1 MNYDMPLN
9 VPRQTAYGELDYL
22 ADPSSARPY
31 YAPPV
36 YSPMQNPAH
45 VDNMFGYLAN
55 MYGPAL
61 VEGFAGP
68 DAFLAHQM
76 PGQALADQYSAA
88 QYQRSA
94 ARSLYSANR
103 QGSSSV
109 AGKLLGVQSVV
120 NGGQPITQLDR
131 EHAQVG
137 ANVINNPIFK
147 GFASQMIGPE
157 NLEGVLF
164 GRRGDPAALASAAS
178 RVGFFRADA
187 ATGAS
192 KMGGESLEQFSSELY
207 RNLYGHDAN
216 LDQMHGFGA
225 GQTGEMMEH
234 LFQQGRLPQS
244 LGALNPAERVKA
256 IGSMK
261 RDDVT
266 MTRLAEE
273 FGHRDL
279 MARDFDYSNATE
291 EEQKLMLSSKV
302 GDYKDRLGKT
312 FKEIDKFR
320 SGDPRS
326 KSAEEIEQ
334 LDGFG
339 LAANS
344 VDAGRTANVLKEYNG
359 AVAAIRELFGDNG
372 RTNAPMGELLASLQ
386 HLTNGA
392 QTQMSAGNVERMV
405 RGVRQAARD
414 TNVDHNELT
423 QLIERDKSFGVQLG
437 LHEATVEGGVAGRMY
452 HEQSMRDAGAFE
464 KAGAGK
470 LNSKQAAEFASQMAM
485 RGDASAVGNSL
496 AALNRAVT
504 EAPDQFKNT
513 PAEAAAKAYRE
524 GKSTF
529 VDPTTGQT
537 VNLGQIAGEQGVG
550 GVMDILRQS
559 GASANQIEAYVTDR
573 AGNQQYMQ
581 ENYVFRHAQ
590 GHDLVKRISHAQGHQ
605 FRDRLNADTI
615 QGTKPRGMSE
625 EDFGK
630 RNAQLAQ
637 TFSRKFTDMI
647 MQETADMSPTQRT
660 EHLEKRGRE
669 ELTSF
674 FKSSAGG
681 SLGDREAARQADT
694 YFNAM
699 FGDTKE
705 ARQGEL
711 SAAYARLN
719 VESVKM
725 GGQTIAAQS
734 QVRDR
739 DAVAMGQAREDA
751 SNRRI
756 DRIKAMSA
764 GTESTFAQRFGEE
777 LDNLGAGNSGTVA
790 EALSRLFNVQSKD
803 EMLQRA
809 APELQGGLVAA
820 ARMNTSAVTTPQQIQ
835 TLIDE
840 TAKDPNGA
848 SAKKLK
854 VLAGYKANEKLTEEQ
869 QGELGARAMQR
880 SAYQP
885 AGATD
890 AERAANQRKLDRSNT
905 LFKAYNTG
913 KAEDAQAAARA
924 YAQETLGER
933 ARDTD
938 INQFA
943 EALLSG
949 DSKRIGGHMR
959 GGLFRGFTDEQ
970 RREALNVSDALR
982 VSQEFGGLGSL
993 ELDQSAETIAAA
1005 ADRPTA
1011 QRNVAKRAAAVD
1023 VQENLRGR
1031 TKAGTFFS
1039 TAYDKLRQP
1048 DMGAEE
1054 FARRKNDLVRDL
1066 GSSMAGVVIDEM
1078 GMGATMTPEKRA
1090 EFMEKRTKEELAKHF
1105 SRVNPHLTE
1114 KRREELA
1121 GEHFEAMFGKDQK
1134 KKVQGLNDIY
1144 EQTVKRAQEHGFNA
1158 REMRPLDMPVT
1169 ELLSNQEYYKPLP
1182 MTGNNEYYKQL
1193 GVTETM
1199 SKEQQTLFDDVVS
1212 DASGKK
1218 ASAAMRD
1225 SKKRELLLTMPDAAG
1240 VQLFERMSPEA
1251 RNSAM
1256 QTMQSPM
1263 ALAMLSGKERANVKR
1278 LQSAIMTNEQNKL
1291 MPEAGGGMPP
1301 MMFQPGQYPGGPLV
1315 YGAQQQTFGF
1325 FGQPSG
1331 PSPLAQ
1337 KITADAGSDIYAFLE
1352 NKSRD
1357 PAYAKLR
1364 GNLSANEFDTRRKSL
1379 MAELSPAMAGIVI
1392 NEMGLGDVADPEQRS
1407 QYFAQRTKE
1416 MLAGRFMEGGAKS
1429 EEEAMAAAETHFTSL
1444 FGSKPEEVTANLDQ
1458 IYQHTRGVAQRSGGI
1473 IPPGAMPGYGGMQ
1486 SANLMPGG
1494 GVPMSPEMGF
1504 AALQMMFTPQQS
1516 YAMQMQQEFEI
1527 ARSEFEQYGAPS
1539 TYTEEDRKEDLAK
1552 YGSSFSDMFSPTQ
1565 RSYRDPVTG
1574 ESRTVFLPPSSALN
1588 ADDSRIRQR
1597 MGLGPD
1603 ENLPGKAAASKSS
1616 NPRRPLPRLS
1626 TSAADPYVTVG
1637 EGETPQEDVKVSPET
1652 RAWGGGT
1659 TREKTEPK
1667 TPAEA
1672 LTAVQKEMDQ
1682 LEADHFRSG
1691 WFTSKKTWTSPE
1703 AQKRYEELRGQK
1715 IEITRPMDER
1725 RRHAEK
1731 YGYDSTTTDAAGK
1744 PLPIP
1749 TTEELERSSAGK
1761 TPEQRFGEEQQ
1772 AAQIIARHLTP
1783 EDEARMRLATT
1794 LEDIQTGKS
1803 SPLGQRT
1810 KLSDEHVTAQ
1820 FTEVA
1825 ARELAREQGLDIDQ
1839 TAPLDVRTS
1848 ADSDTVTI
1856 QGKAVQQRDI
1866 QDKIASLMGA
1876 AGVDIAQGTVKDA
1889 KAMLSPAA
1897 ARYQEQLQR
1906 VEQRKRDL
1914 PKPDKKSVKEKAPII
1929 PTDVR
1934 AWGGSVGDAP
1944 TPAAPPGYKTEWGG
1958 WNTPRVIDDAK
1969 QSVPLVPGTARP
1981 SVSAASA
1988 ERQTAPTAPTQQVLP
2003 PPPPKSAAVVA
2014 ASQDAVAV
2022 AGGSV
2027 KVEQSKSADKT
2038 AGADRSN
2045 DVKINGTLILRGLSE
2060 AVIQAAGQRMEATN
2074 DGAPVDLGHAT
2085 QSYT

>member
-22 ADPSSARPY
+22 ADPTDVRPY

-45 VDNMFGYLAN
+45 VDDMFGYLAN

-76 PGQALADQYSAA
+76 PGQALADQYAAA

-103 QGSSSV
+103 QGTSSV
-109 AGKLLGVQSVV
+109 ANKLLGVQSVV

-147 GFASQMIGPE
+147 GFAAQMIGPE

-164 GRRGDPAALASAAS
+164 GRRGDPAALASATS
-178 RVGFFRADA
+178 RLGFFRPDS
-187 ATGAS
+187 ATGAN

-207 RNLYGHDAN
+207 RNLYGPDAN
-216 LDQMHGFGA
+216 LDQMHGFSA

-244 LGALNPAERVKA
+244 LGALRPAERVNA

-279 MARDFDYSNATE
+279 MARDFDYANATE

-320 SGDPRS
+320 AGDS
-326 KSAEEIEQ
+326 KAKSAEEIEQ

-344 VDAGRTANVLKEYNG
+344 IDAGRTAKVLKDYNG

-386 HLTNGA
+386 HLTNGS
-392 QTQMSAGNVERMV
+392 QTQMSASGVERMV

-414 TNVDHNELT
+414 TNVSHQELT
-423 QLIERDKSFGVQLG
+423 QLIERDKAVGAQLG
-437 LHEATVEGGVAGRMY
+437 LHESNVESGIAGRMY
-452 HEQSMRDAGAFE
+452 HEQAMRDAGAFE

-470 LNSKQAAEFASQMAM
+470 LNSKQAANFASEMAM

-504 EAPDQFKNT
+504 EAPEQFKGT
-513 PAEAAAKAYRE
+513 AAEAAAKAYRE

-529 VDPTTGQT
+529 IDPTNGQT

-559 GASANQIEAYVTDR
+559 GASTNQIEAYVTDR

-605 FRDRLNADTI
+605 FRDRLSADTV
-615 QGTKPRGMSE
+615 QNTRPRGMSE

-647 MQETADMSPTQRT
+647 MQETADMSPEQRT

-669 ELTSF
+669 ELTAF

-681 SLGDREAARQADT
+681 NLGDREAARQADV

-699 FGDTKE
+699 FGETKA

-739 DAVAMGQAREDA
+739 DAISMSQAREDA

-764 GTESTFAQRFGEE
+764 GTESTFAQRLGEE
-777 LDNLGAGNSGTVA
+777 LDNLGGGNSGTVA
-790 EALSRLFNVQSKD
+790 EALSRVFNIQSKD
-803 EMLQRA
+803 ELLQRA

-820 ARMNTSAVTTPQQIQ
+820 ARMNTAAVTTPQQIQ
-835 TLIDE
+835 TLTE
-840 TAKDPNGA
+840 EAAKDPNGA
-848 SAKKLK
+848 AAKKLK
-854 VLAGYKANEKLTEEQ
+854 VLAGYKADEKLTEEQ

-880 SAYQP
+880 SAYQA

-890 AERAANQRKLDRSNT
+890 KERAANQRKLDRSNMM
-905 LFKAYNTG
+905 FKAYNTG

-933 ARDTD
+933 AGDTD

-943 EALLSG
+943 AALLSG
-949 DSKRIGGHMR
+949 DSKQIAGHMR
-959 GGLFRGFTDEQ
+959 GGLFSGFTDEQ
-970 RREALNVSDALR
+970 RREALDVSDALR
-982 VSQEFGGLGSL
+982 VSQEIGGLGAI
-993 ELDQSAETIAAA
+993 ELDQSAQTMAEA

-1023 VQENLRGR
+1023 VQADLRSR

-1039 TAYDKLRQP
+1039 TAYDQLRP
-1048 DMGAEE
+1048 DDMGTEE
-1054 FARRKNDLVRDL
+1054 FNRRKNNLVRDL
-1066 GSSMAGVVIDEM
+1066 GTSMAGIVIDEM

-1105 SRVNPHLTE
+1105 ARVNPHLTE

-1121 GEHFEAMFGKDQK
+1121 GEHFEAMFGKDK
-1134 KKVQGLNDIY
+1134 KGQIKGLNAIY
-1144 EQTVKRAQEHGFNA
+1144 DQVLERAQEHGFNA

-1169 ELLSNQEYYKPLP
+1169 ELLSNQGAAP
-1182 MTGNNEYYKQL
+1182 MTANKEYYKQL

-1199 SKEQQTLFDDVVS
+1199 SKEQQALFDDVVS
-1212 DASGKK
+1212 DTSGKK
-1218 ASAAMRD
+1218 VSAAMRD
-1225 SKKRELLLTMPDAAG
+1225 KKKRELLLTMPDAAG
-1240 VQLFERMSPEA
+1240 VQLFEHMSPAA
-1251 RNSAM
+1251 RESAM
-1256 QTMQSPM
+1256 QTMQNPM
-1263 ALAMLSGKERANVKR
+1263 ALAMLSSKERANVKR
-1278 LQSAIMTNEQNKL
+1278 LQSAIMSNEQNKL
-1291 MPEAGGGMPP
+1291 LPEASAAMPS
-1301 MMFQPGQYPGGPLV
+1301 MLFQPGQYPGGPLV

-1325 FGQPSG
+1325 FGQPTG

-1337 KITADAGSDIYAFLE
+1337 KITADAGSDVYAFLE

-1379 MAELSPAMAGIVI
+1379 MAELGPAMAGIVI

-1429 EEEAMAAAETHFTSL
+1429 EDEAMAAAETHFASL

-1473 IPPGAMPGYGGMQ
+1473 IPPGVMHGYGGMQ

-1539 TYTEEDRKEDLAK
+1539 TYTEEDRKADLSK

-1565 RSYRDPVTG
+1565 RSYRDPATG
-1574 ESRTVFLPPSSALN
+1574 ESRTVFLPPSSALK
-1588 ADDSRIRQR
+1588 AADSRIRQR
-1597 MGLGPD
+1597 MGLTPA
-1603 ENLPGKAAASKSS
+1603 EELPGKTSADTPAK
-1616 NPRRPLPRLS
+1616 PRRPLPRLS
-1626 TSAADPYVTVG
+1626 TSAPNQYATAGD
-1637 EGETPQEDVKVSPET
+1637 EETPQEDVKVSPET

-1659 TREKTEPK
+1659 AREKAEPK

-1672 LTAVQKEMDQ
+1672 LTAIQKEMDQ

-1715 IEITRPMDER
+1715 IEITRPMEDR
-1725 RRHAEK
+1725 RKQVEK
-1731 YGYDSTTTDAAGK
+1731 YGYDSMTTDAA
-1744 PLPIP
+1744 
-1749 TTEELERSSAGK
+1749 
-1761 TPEQRFGEEQQ
+1761 
-1772 AAQIIARHLTP
+1772 
-1783 EDEARMRLATT
+1783 AT
-1794 LEDIQTGKS
+1794 
-1803 SPLGQRT
+1803 
-1810 KLSDEHVTAQ
+1810 
-1820 FTEVA
+1820 
-1825 ARELAREQGLDIDQ
+1825 
-1839 TAPLDVRTS
+1839 
-1848 ADSDTVTI
+1848 
-1856 QGKAVQQRDI
+1856 
-1866 QDKIASLMGA
+1866 
-1876 AGVDIAQGTVKDA
+1876 
-1889 KAMLSPAA
+1889 
-1897 ARYQEQLQR
+1897 
-1906 VEQRKRDL
+1906 
-1914 PKPDKKSVKEKAPII
+1914 
-1929 PTDVR
+1929 
-1934 AWGGSVGDAP
+1934 
-1944 TPAAPPGYKTEWGG
+1944 PPGYKTEWGG
-1958 WNTPRVIDDAK
+1958 WNTPRVVDDAK
-1969 QSVPLVPGTARP
+1969 QSVPLVPGTTRP
-1981 SVSAASA
+1981 SAPSAPTISA
-1988 ERQTAPTAPTQQVLP
+1988 DRQTAPTAPAQQVLP

-2022 AGGSV
+2022 AGGGV
-2027 KVEQSKSADKT
+2027 KVEQSKTADKV
-2038 AGADRSN
+2038 AGGDKSN

-2060 AVIQAAGQRMEATN
+2060 AVIQAAGQRMESTG

-2085 QSYT
+2085 QAYT